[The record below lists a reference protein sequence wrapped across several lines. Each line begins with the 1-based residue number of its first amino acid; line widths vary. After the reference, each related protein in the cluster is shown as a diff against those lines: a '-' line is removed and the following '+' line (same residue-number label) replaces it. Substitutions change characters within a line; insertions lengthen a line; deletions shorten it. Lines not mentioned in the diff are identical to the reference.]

1 MPRGFPRLRT
11 EDQKVNQV
19 GSRVR
24 ERRVNLK
31 LTQDNLCA
39 RIAEITDGGWIPDR
53 REIYRIEDGRRIVS
67 DLEILALAQVLGC
80 SACWLL
86 IGETQN
92 V

>member
-11 EDQKVNQV
+11 EEQKVNQV
-19 GSRVR
+19 GQRVR
-24 ERRVNLK
+24 ERRADLH

-39 RIAEITDGGWIPDR
+39 RIAQITNGCWIPDR

-67 DLEILALAQVLGC
+67 DLEILVLANVLGC